1 MFQSLV
7 WIISICSVCLAQ
19 TESGQAALVF
29 TADMNQQVV
38 SETTQTG
45 TVVYTL
51 RASPSGG
58 TDSVKGD
65 ESGLSNVTSSNLRF
79 FIHGTE
85 AFVVNEATGD
95 VTLSQ
100 PLDRETADSIKLLV
114 GVTDRSG
121 ASVEIPITV
130 IVSDENDNPPTFS
143 QASYDVSLSGAA
155 ILEEF
160 IVNDADL
167 VGEII
172 EVTCTDN
179 VVICDQVDIVSSL
192 SSASLFRGTVVPRK
206 PLDLAELGTKPSF
219 TLIAND
225 GVHTSRAEV
234 RIIVPGLSREESRPI
249 YTGPLTGIVSE
260 GDDIGTL
267 VLTLAAEVV
276 GGGNVS
282 YQLVENPGDLF
293 ELDSSSGE
301 LRTARAIDRESVA
314 LNGFLSVTIRTRS
327 RRSEQSVEQ
336 VLTIIVQDVNDEP
349 PRFSQ
354 NEYFALIHEN
364 LPSGTP
370 LSGLNIV
377 ATDRDSNLNAMFE
390 LELIDSSGLFVVEP
404 TSGVGST
411 NVGIRLAKGPLDYE
425 NPNQHKFILL
435 IMARESQSKERLSS
449 TCTVIVTVQDENDNS
464 PVFERELYALSVSEE
479 ASNETEI
486 GIVAATD
493 RDSGLYGQKGFRYE
507 LLFGDQR
514 TNNTLFN
521 VEPSTGQI
529 RVSQCPTPGRQPCL
543 DYEARSAYF
552 LILRVTDD
560 EGRGNSA
567 LVPLRIDL
575 RDVNDNP
582 PIFEQF
588 VFTTSIDEG
597 ATKFDPPFKVRA
609 RDEDSISVLTY
620 TILDGDPNK
629 MFILDAKTGE
639 VRVIKPIEVNSS
651 HVATE
656 EFNLNIQVSD
666 GTYKDIA
673 TLKIAIRDVN
683 NHQPTFLQAI
693 YNVSI
698 SELLLPGSNVTQ
710 VSATDADFG
719 ENARLSYKIER
730 ASYNKFQIDPET
742 GVIKVTQPLDF
753 DKQNIYSLQLV
764 AVDNGWPALTGSAAV
779 LVNVQD
785 KNNHPPKFVPVS
797 QHAQA
802 TETAKLNSVIHTLSA
817 VDRDAVPGSLR
828 YSLVEPITAVD
839 RDGRDV
845 KTNTMFKNFFG
856 VNALTGDIFVK
867 EALDRGVAAVVT
879 LTTLVTDTSAD
890 PPAQQQSK
898 GLITITILDVNEH
911 PPTFTKPRNSEELFI
926 NLLVAEEQPIGSIVG
941 KITATDPDSPIDRYE
956 FLPPNPFFAIDPRS
970 GVVTNKQRLDYEASP
985 EYNLTV
991 VAHDAGIPSLSSTA
1005 QVKVTLININDLSPV
1020 FSSKSYEARIPEH
1033 SPAGTSVLTVSATDG
1048 DAGSFGRITY
1058 SLTGENAKYFTID
1071 SSGIITVTDPGGLDR
1086 ERSPSMTLLVA
1097 ASDLALPGVRRT
1109 TIMPVE
1115 VSLEDINDN
1124 QPKFLDN
1131 TYRATVAETVPLLPP
1146 PPIVQITAIDH
1157 DAGLNSALRYSI
1169 IEGNEEGL
1177 FTLDATTG
1185 ILYPALPLTNHSR
1198 EYTLSVEVRDLN
1210 GTGTNFDRATVK
1222 IHVQSVNQN
1231 KPRFI
1236 VPSLSNATIRI
1247 PENSKDEDHLVLVLK
1262 AEDADPGDNATLT
1275 YHIRIGEQ
1283 LVQETPEFQLNAKSG
1298 ELRTRLK
1305 LDREAQASFE
1315 LLLVAKDQGSSTTS
1329 YETLR
1334 LLTVMVEDEND
1345 NDPEFPVERRSK
1357 VAPYHFRIEEN
1368 VRPDTAVGQVQAYD
1382 ADTGQNAKIYYHILA
1397 GNEGN
1402 WFYIDRTH
1410 GFVYNRVVLDREV
1423 RHTYDLLVKAT
1434 NDHQYL
1440 TTQMSEVD
1448 REKRQAM
1455 DHDPSIAQVHIDVVD
1470 INDNPPHFERETFYA
1485 GVDYSSNSDKLLLQI
1500 HASDPDFGINGSLS
1514 YFIRSSNLF
1523 HMGSN
1528 VSSGSVVPSPFHVTT
1543 DGRLF
1548 TESLMAEY
1556 NQDRFVLEVVA
1567 REEAPPFREDTAN
1580 VHLWVYEPNQLSMIV
1595 VAKPLEKALMERE
1608 LLGDELRN
1616 ATQLLIVI
1624 DEMRH
1629 HVEDDGSLN
1638 KNKTDVYVHGVD
1650 RGGNKTIAPVSDVL
1664 RAIDLHYDVLR
1675 SFNDTAI
1682 VNVVSAT
1689 AAPKK
1694 ALLEP
1699 AIMALIALLVVLF
1712 VGFVM
1717 VIFTCCCIRN
1727 WDVVAATY
1735 QPESNNKSA
1744 ASTVNRERMLST
1756 LQRPS
1761 HPASLS
1767 HSPSELLNSTE
1778 NPLWIEKYVKP
1789 YEEQELSMRVAPDME
1804 SPIRAGGASNSAA
1817 DQANPYA
1824 TIQKPR
1830 RALPSIHLGEEMGE
1844 SSDYATIGG
1853 SPHNKYPTSRD
1864 TQIILASGSSTPHLM
1879 MNQNGEPILVADLI

>member
-19 TESGQAALVF
+19 TESGQPALVF

-58 TDSVKGD
+58 TELVKGD
-65 ESGLSNVTSSNLRF
+65 ESGLSNVTSNNLRF
-79 FIHGTE
+79 FIRGTE
-85 AFVVNEATGD
+85 AFVVNEATGE

-114 GVTDRSG
+114 GVTDVSG

-143 QASYDVSLSGAA
+143 QAFYDGSLSGAA

-192 SSASLFRGTVVPRK
+192 SSASLFRGSVVPRK
-206 PLDLAELGTKPSF
+206 PLDPANLGTKSSF

-234 RIIVPGLSREESRPI
+234 KIIVPGLSREESRPI
-249 YTGPLTGIVSE
+249 YTGPLTGIVTE

-267 VLTLAAEVV
+267 VLTLAAEVI
-276 GGGNVS
+276 GGGSVT

-293 ELDSSSGE
+293 EVDAITGE

-314 LNGFLSVTIRTRS
+314 LNGFLSVTVRVS
-327 RRSEQSVEQ
+327 KSSDQSVEQ

-349 PRFSQ
+349 PRFNQ

-435 IMARESQSKERLSS
+435 ITARESQSKERLSS

-486 GIVAATD
+486 GIVAASD

-514 TNNTLFN
+514 TNDTLFN
-521 VEPSTGQI
+521 VEPTTGQI

-582 PIFEQF
+582 PLFEQF
-588 VFTTSIDEG
+588 VFQASIDEG

-620 TILDGDPNK
+620 SIIDGDPTK
-629 MFILDAKTGE
+629 MFFLDAKTGE
-639 VRVIKPIEVNSS
+639 VRVNKPIEVNSS

-683 NHQPTFLQAI
+683 NHQPIFLQAI

-753 DKQNIYSLQLV
+753 DKQNTYSLQLV

-779 LVNVQD
+779 LVNVLD

-817 VDRDAVPGSLR
+817 VDRDAIPGSLR

-856 VNALTGDIFVK
+856 INTLTGDIFVK

-890 PPAQQQSK
+890 PPVQQQSK

-1005 QVKVTLININDLSPV
+1005 EVKVTLININDLSPV
-1020 FSSKSYEARIPEH
+1020 FSSKMYEARIPEH
-1033 SPAGTSVLTVSATDG
+1033 SPAGTAVLTVSATDG

-1115 VSLEDINDN
+1115 VYLEDINDN

-1236 VPSLSNATIRI
+1236 VPSLANATIHI

-1262 AEDADPGDNATLT
+1262 AEDDDPGDSATLT
-1275 YHIRIGEQ
+1275 YHIRVGEQ
-1283 LVQETPEFQLNAKSG
+1283 LVQETPEFQLNPKSG

-1368 VRPDTAVGQVQAYD
+1368 VRPDTAVGQVQAFD

-1485 GVDYSSNSDKLLLQI
+1485 GVDYSSNSDKLLLHI

-1523 HMGSN
+1523 HMGSQ

-1595 VAKPLEKALMERE
+1595 VAKPLERALIERE

-1778 NPLWIEKYVKP
+1778 NPLWIDKYVKP

-1804 SPIRAGGASNSAA
+1804 SPIRTGGASNSAA

-1830 RALPSIHLGEEMGE
+1830 RALPSIHLGEEVGE

>member
-1 MFQSLV
+1 MFQPLV

-19 TESGQAALVF
+19 TESGQPALVF

-58 TDSVKGD
+58 TEPGKGD

-79 FIHGTE
+79 FIRGTE
-85 AFVVNEATGD
+85 AFDVNEATGE

-114 GVTDRSG
+114 GVTDGSG

-143 QASYDVSLSGAA
+143 QASYDGSLSGAA

-192 SSASLFRGTVVPRK
+192 SSASLFRGSVVPRK
-206 PLDLAELGTKPSF
+206 PLDPAELGTKPSF

-234 RIIVPGLSREESRPI
+234 KIIVPGLSREESRPI
-249 YTGPLTGIVSE
+249 YTGPLTGIVTE

-267 VLTLAAEVV
+267 VLTLAAEVI
-276 GGGNVS
+276 GGGSVT

-293 ELDSSSGE
+293 EVDAIMGE

-314 LNGFLSVTIRTRS
+314 LNGFLSVTVRVS
-327 RRSEQSVEQ
+327 KSSDQSVEQ

-349 PRFSQ
+349 PRFNQ

-486 GIVAATD
+486 GIVAASD

-582 PIFEQF
+582 PLFEQF
-588 VFTTSIDEG
+588 VFQASIDEG

-620 TILDGDPNK
+620 SIIDGDPTK
-629 MFILDAKTGE
+629 MFFLDAKTGE
-639 VRVIKPIEVNSS
+639 VRVNKPIEVNSS
-651 HVATE
+651 H
-656 EFNLNIQVSD
+656 VSD

-683 NHQPTFLQAI
+683 NHQPIFLQAI

-719 ENARLSYKIER
+719 ENARLNYKIER

-753 DKQNIYSLQLV
+753 DKQNTYSLQLV

-779 LVNVQD
+779 LVNVLD

-817 VDRDAVPGSLR
+817 VDRDAIPGSLR

-856 VNALTGDIFVK
+856 INTLTGDIFVK

-890 PPAQQQSK
+890 PPVQQQSK

-1020 FSSKSYEARIPEH
+1020 FSSKNYEARIPEH
-1033 SPAGTSVLTVSATDG
+1033 SPAGTSVLTVAATDG

-1058 SLTGENAKYFTID
+1058 SLTGDNAKYFTID

-1115 VSLEDINDN
+1115 VHLEDINDN

-1177 FTLDATTG
+1177 FTLDASTG

-1236 VPSLSNATIRI
+1236 VPSLANATIHI

-1262 AEDADPGDNATLT
+1262 ADDDDPGDSATLT
-1275 YHIRIGEQ
+1275 YHIRVGEQ
-1283 LVQETPEFQLNAKSG
+1283 LVQETPEFQLNPKSG

-1368 VRPDTAVGQVQAYD
+1368 VRPDTAVGQVQAFD

-1523 HMGSN
+1523 HMGSQ

-1595 VAKPLEKALMERE
+1595 VAKPLERALMERE

-1778 NPLWIEKYVKP
+1778 NPLWIDKYVKP

-1830 RALPSIHLGEEMGE
+1830 RALPSIHLGEELGE